1 MSILESSSRRVTLR
15 LIVRGRVQGVS
26 YRASLRDRALDAG
39 VDGWVRN
46 LDDGSVEALLQGEEP
61 DVRRVVDWARVGPP
75 AAEVSDVSEEAQEG
89 YPRLSGFRV
98 AA

>member
-1 MSILESSSRRVTLR
+1 MPIVETGSKRVTLR
-15 LIVRGRVQGVS
+15 LIVVGRVQGVS
-26 YRASLRDRALDAG
+26 YRASLRDRALGAG

-46 LDDGSVEALLQGEEP
+46 LDDGSVEALLQGEET
-61 DVRRVVDWARVGPP
+61 DVRRVADWARVGPP
-75 AAEVSDVSEEAQEG
+75 AAEVSGVIEEVQQG